1 MQITLL
7 FTSFSTTEPFPEIF
21 RLTFKNVYYIIG
33 LVHRRVICLIRNNS
47 WIRCRLKCPLSY
59 SAFLYSN
66 FGKYCNCY
74 TWKHMKNY
82 YKRNKNYMKEN
93 MSFTEGKIMQPLLLS
108 QNDSFR
114 RTDCL
119 TGDSRCILRQSAD
132 ILYYEYPAK
141 YLSVPYR
148 TGNTNVLYI
157 AVDSLC
163 WIYALAAKKQ
173 TVR

>member
-21 RLTFKNVYYIIG
+21 RLTFKNVYYIIE
-33 LVHRRVICLIRNNS
+33 LIHRRVICSIRNNS

-74 TWKHMKNY
+74 IWKHMKNY

-93 MSFTEGKIMQPLLLS
+93 MSFTEGKIMQPL
-108 QNDSFR
+108 
-114 RTDCL
+114 
-119 TGDSRCILRQSAD
+119 
-132 ILYYEYPAK
+132 
-141 YLSVPYR
+141 
-148 TGNTNVLYI
+148 
-157 AVDSLC
+157 
-163 WIYALAAKKQ
+163 Q
-173 TVR
+173 TVRWQALILSFVLTGNFLFINCKILTIISGSEVFKISSHKHEWFNNLLTLILFSL